1 MYNNINFFTNN
12 MLLTNIITFKFLIM
26 FILIINI
33 FFFTKTNNI
42 IKKLINTI
50 INLLFLTFLII
61 LKSNEAFAYLLLV
74 TELTG
79 ILVIT
84 PIILS
89 KSDFLTKKN
98 NLNFNI
104 FFIIISIT
112 SIIKILLLKPNKNYL
127 VFIDNIKDNNV
138 NFNDLY
144 NLFIILNYN
153 HNLQVFFIT
162 LFLVL
167 NMIIILSVLNNKIKQ
182 SKINKHH
189 FLKKNIHNII
199 FDSYKKYYDN
209 QKTIFKKFKN

>member
-1 MYNNINFFTNN
+1 MYNNFNLFKNN
-12 MLLTNIITFKFLIM
+12 MLLTNIITLKFLAI

-33 FFFTKTNNI
+33 FFFFKTNNVV
-42 IKKLINTI
+42 KKLISTI
-50 INLLFLTFLII
+50 INLFFLTFLII
-61 LKSNEAFAYLLLV
+61 LKSNEAFAYLLLL

-89 KSDFLTKKN
+89 KQDFLKTKN

-104 FFIIISIT
+104 FYFILFIISL
-112 SIIKILLLKPNKNYL
+112 IKVFSLKPDKNYL
-127 VFIDNIKDNNV
+127 AFIDNIQDNNV

-153 HNLQVFFIT
+153 HNLQTFFIT

-167 NMIIILSVLNNKIKQ
+167 NMIIILSVLKNKINNSQIK
-182 SKINKHH
+182 KHN

-199 FDSYKKYYDN
+199 FDSYKKYYEN